1 MSALVDAI
9 VLLGMLELAVALVLT
24 AGMWTV
30 GLLTWMAAT
39 HGPGNALG
47 FALCSLPAWRRIL
60 AEAPEPTGGRT
71 A

>member
-1 MSALVDAI
+1 MSALVSAI
-9 VLLGMLELAVALVLT
+9 VLLGMLELAGALVLT
-24 AGMWTV
+24 AGMRTA
-30 GLLTWMAAT
+30 GLLTWMVAT

-47 FALCSLPAWRRIL
+47 FALRSLPAWRRIR

>member
-1 MSALVDAI
+1 MSALVSAI
-9 VLLGMLELAVALVLT
+9 VLLGMRELAGALVLT
-24 AGMWTV
+24 AGMWTA
-30 GLLTWMAAT
+30 GLLTWMVAT

-47 FALCSLPAWRRIL
+47 FALRSLPAWRRIR

>member
-1 MSALVDAI
+1 MVSAI
-9 VLLGMLELAVALVLT
+9 VLLGVLELAGALVLT

-39 HGPGNALG
+39 RGPGNALG
-47 FALCSLPAWRRIL
+47 FALCSLPAWRRIR